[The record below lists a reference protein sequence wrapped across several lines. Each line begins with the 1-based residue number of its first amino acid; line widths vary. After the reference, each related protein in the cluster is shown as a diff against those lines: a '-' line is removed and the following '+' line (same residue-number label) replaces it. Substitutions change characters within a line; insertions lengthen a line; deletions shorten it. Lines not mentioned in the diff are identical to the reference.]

1 MELDEALDYA
11 RTAGLTDRDIAA
23 ALWTAA
29 DAVRLIRDTG
39 QVEMTHKA
47 TGGRIRVH
55 PDAVPQHELA
65 GWQLKTKPAA
75 KEK

>member
-1 MELDEALDYA
+1 MELDKALEYA
-11 RTAGLTDRDIAA
+11 RSVGLTDRQIAA
-23 ALWTAA
+23 AVNNAA
-29 DAVRLIRDTG
+29 DTARFARDDGLAV
-39 QVEMTHKA
+39 MTHKL

-65 GWQLKTKPAA
+65 GWQLKTEPKA